1 MSSNTRVGIEFEQ
14 PKTFDERIE
23 VASSCCASLE
33 FTMPL
38 VVDTMKNRVEKAYS
52 AFPDRLYIIDQ
63 EGRVAYKGGR
73 GPFGYMP
80 RELEQTLVMLLIA
93 EPPALATAAD
103 EPVDQGSDAE
113 DAETPAEPASESD
126 EVADDTAAPAAE

>member
-38 VVDTMKNRVEKAYS
+38 VVDTMN
-52 AFPDRLYIIDQ
+52 
-63 EGRVAYKGGR
+63 KGGR

-93 EPPALATAAD
+93 EPPTLATAAD

>member
-93 EPPALATAAD
+93 EPPTLATAAD

-113 DAETPAEPASESD
+113 TPPEPASESN
-126 EVADDTAAPAAE
+126 EVADDAAAPAAE